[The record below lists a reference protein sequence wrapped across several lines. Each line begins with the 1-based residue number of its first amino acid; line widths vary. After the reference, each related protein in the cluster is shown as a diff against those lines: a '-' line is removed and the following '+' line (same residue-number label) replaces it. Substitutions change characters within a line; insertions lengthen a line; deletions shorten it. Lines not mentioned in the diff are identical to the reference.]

1 MNAKTINFGILV
13 VEDNPNFAL
22 EIEMTIEEMGYQYL
36 GNPKDGSQTLK
47 AIEKVKPDLIILD
60 ININGDTDGISL
72 AKEFEHKK
80 IPVIF
85 ITGFESSEYFNRA
98 RETNHLAYLVKP
110 FHMLTLRGAIEKA
123 ASLKEKSKAL
133 FVKNNNM
140 FRKILIKEIKWVE
153 VDGNYCFLF
162 VEKKKHVVKM
172 SLKKILQSINQE
184 NHFLQIHRNFVV
196 RQKYITNY
204 NSIKNAIKI
213 DSNLIPVG
221 RKYKS
226 KVIALLK
233 DDII

>member
-1 MNAKTINFGILV
+1 MNFGILV

-22 EIEMTIEEMGYQYL
+22 EIEMTIEAMGYQYL
-36 GNPKDGSQTLK
+36 GNPKDGPQTLK

-60 ININGDTDGISL
+60 ININGDIDGISL

-184 NHFLQIHRNFVV
+184 NRFLQIHRNYVV

-233 DDII
+233 DDIT